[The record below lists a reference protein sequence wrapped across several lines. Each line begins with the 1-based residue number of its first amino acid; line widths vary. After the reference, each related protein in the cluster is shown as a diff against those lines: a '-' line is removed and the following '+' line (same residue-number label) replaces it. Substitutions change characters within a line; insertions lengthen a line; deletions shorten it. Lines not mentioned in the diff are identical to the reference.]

1 MNTMNR
7 YQCPAQRAQR
17 GTVRTTSTVRKD
29 FRQEFPQLCEPVQAP
44 KPMDFSIIKDFE
56 EPVKEVESSL
66 PYGWINLRD
75 YNHDLVSSHE
85 WMRRAVEKMRVNWE
99 RWDWE
104 HEIYVNYS
112 EHDDGLV
119 EYDTESESSDST
131 SAEDPDEVDDR
142 WT

>member
-1 MNTMNR
+1 
-7 YQCPAQRAQR
+7 
-17 GTVRTTSTVRKD
+17 
-29 FRQEFPQLCEPVQAP
+29 
-44 KPMDFSIIKDFE
+44 
-56 EPVKEVESSL
+56 
-66 PYGWINLRD
+66 
-75 YNHDLVSSHE
+75 
-85 WMRRAVEKMRVNWE
+85 MRVNWE